1 VNCTFFVNKRA
12 EKLLLKGEWSKIK
25 RYHKKEFSLSMK
37 KAKRITAVLLLAILM
52 MSLMGCAE
60 EKNLLKP
67 FEEKEHEASYYVSL
81 GEYLGVEAELVEAE
95 EVTQEILELNIRKS
109 LYNYA
114 EYEQVE
120 RAAEE
125 GDKVVASYQGYMDGE
140 LFEGGSASGEEIIL
154 GLGEYIPGFE
164 EGIVGMQAGETKQ
177 VDVVF
182 PEDYWS
188 ADFAGKNAYFEI
200 TLEEIYQATLPEY
213 NDEFVAE
220 NLSYETVAAY
230 EAGLEASLKAQFAEE
245 AETAQLQAVWEVVRN
260 NCSFN
265 SYPESQIEAY
275 VAEYVDYYTYLAQ
288 YSDSDLDAYLQAN
301 YGITE
306 AEFQETVYGWAYTEI
321 GDGLI
326 VQAIAEAEGMELG
339 EEEYEQ
345 EKQSLMQSLG
355 YASEED
361 FESAYGST
369 FEDYYGK
376 DNIIQA
382 VLQNRVYELVL
393 TNAKLV

>member
-1 VNCTFFVNKRA
+1 
-12 EKLLLKGEWSKIK
+12 
-25 RYHKKEFSLSMK
+25 MK

-288 YSDSDLDAYLQAN
+288 YSDSDLDVYLQAN